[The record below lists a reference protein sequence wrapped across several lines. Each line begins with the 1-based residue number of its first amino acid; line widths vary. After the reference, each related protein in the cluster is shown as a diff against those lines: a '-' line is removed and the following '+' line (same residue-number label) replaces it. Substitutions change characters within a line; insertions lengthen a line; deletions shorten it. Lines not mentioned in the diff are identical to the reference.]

1 VAAQAGFGL
10 FDVNESYFYL
20 DRDLALAM
28 TGISPASGHQYDREL
43 HPEKWPQHPDGPFV
57 LLFHD
62 RDISLQHDFVE
73 RTFNALPKDTMTLS
87 MNHYVGILHAQV
99 TSASEGIE
107 FGFQYEEPYGAYFA
121 NHPSSW
127 KLLLADPLVDKIKQS
142 GTANMIV
149 DGRMAGPLNTS
160 QLAER
165 PVLIHL
171 PAGTGTHSWKL
182 ELK

>member
-1 VAAQAGFGL
+1 
-10 FDVNESYFYL
+10 
-20 DRDLALAM
+20 
-28 TGISPASGHQYDREL
+28 
-43 HPEKWPQHPDGPFV
+43 V

-62 RDISLQHDFVE
+62 RDISLRHDFVE
-73 RTFNALPKDTMTLS
+73 RTFNALPNDTTTLS

-99 TSASEGIE
+99 SSASEGIA
-107 FGFQYEEPYGAYFA
+107 FGFQYKETYCAYFR

-142 GTANMIV
+142 TFANMIV
-149 DGRMAGPLNTS
+149 DGRMAGPINTS
-160 QLAER
+160 PLSR
-165 PVLIHL
+165 PALIHL